1 MLKNQRIEINGG
13 FVYFTFSRVV
23 ALNGFADL
31 KKCNN
36 MVMATGKINLS
47 GTLVRHSSTPTFG
60 ETCVKFAASTTTNA
74 NTVSTTTVPATT
86 VSATTVSATTSYT
99 FIMKFTQNSTFNEE
113 FNNRSSPAFI
123 QLQNFY
129 FENVIY
135 TFKFCPFIY
144 IVTKF
149 EFD

>member
-1 MLKNQRIEINGG
+1 
-13 FVYFTFSRVV
+13 
-23 ALNGFADL
+23 
-31 KKCNN
+31 

-47 GTLVRHSSTPTFG
+47 GTLVRHSSTPTFR
-60 ETCVKFAASTTTNA
+60 ETCVKFAASTTTTA

-129 FENVIY
+129 FENVIN
-135 TFKFCPFIY
+135 TFKFFPFIY